1 MRIDLFLQPGIPPIE
16 ADQNQLRQV
25 FHNLLSNS
33 MEAVPDKDKLV
44 VSIRASVV
52 EDEGNEVDGVEL
64 DVSDNGP
71 GFTDQ
76 ILEHAFEP
84 YVTTKSS
91 GTGLGLATIKKI
103 AEEHG
108 AMVAA
113 ENRKDADGRV
123 CGARLTFVFHRLWH
137 EQNRP
142 N

>member
-1 MRIDLFLQPGIPPIE
+1 MR
-16 ADQNQLRQV
+16 LR
-25 FHNLLSNS
+25 
-33 MEAVPDKDKLV
+33 
-44 VSIRASVV
+44 
-52 EDEGNEVDGVEL
+52 VEL

-71 GFTDQ
+71 GLPIKFSNMR
-76 ILEHAFEP
+76 L
-84 YVTTKSS
+84 SLMS
-91 GTGLGLATIKKI
+91 RRSLRNGTGTCTIKKI

>member
-1 MRIDLFLQPGIPPIE
+1 
-16 ADQNQLRQV
+16 
-25 FHNLLSNS
+25 

-123 CGARLTFVFHRLWH
+123 CGAKAYLCISPPLARTKPTELISFGKMKRIVLLQIEKHGSNFGC
-137 EQNRP
+137 
-142 N
+142 

>member
-1 MRIDLFLQPGIPPIE
+1 
-16 ADQNQLRQV
+16 
-25 FHNLLSNS
+25 

-44 VSIRASVV
+44 VSIRDSVV
-52 EDEGNEVDGVEL
+52 RDEAGDVEGVEL

-108 AMVAA
+108 AMAAA
-113 ENRKDADGRV
+113 ENRKDADGNV
-123 CGARLTFVFHRLWH
+123 CGARLIFVFHRLWH
-137 EQNRP
+137 EQSRP